1 MLKRP
6 QIECVMKKP
15 TGKGENMKRA
25 LAVCF
30 CFWVEAVSLIWLL
43 RVIFTSEEFT
53 STVLFAGMAA
63 GLVSLAITMIIKFWI
78 RS

>member
-1 MLKRP
+1 MRL
-6 QIECVMKKP
+6 

-63 GLVSLAITMIIKFWI
+63 GLVSLAITMIVKFGI
-78 RS
+78 GS